1 MRVTFWATLLGAP
14 GIARMGLTEA
24 ALSADAPA
32 ASHGI
37 GPQAV
42 AGWRHRFRSLVIG
55 PFVWTAPT
63 LTVAHV
69 RFAPTSEMLLGADWL
84 AGRRVWIS
92 FPARA
97 VFIAEPR

>member
-1 MRVTFWATLLGAP
+1 MIGIDGA
-14 GIARMGLTEA
+14 A
-24 ALSADAPA
+24 AAADAPA

-92 FPARA
+92 FPAR
-97 VFIAEPR
+97 ILWRSP